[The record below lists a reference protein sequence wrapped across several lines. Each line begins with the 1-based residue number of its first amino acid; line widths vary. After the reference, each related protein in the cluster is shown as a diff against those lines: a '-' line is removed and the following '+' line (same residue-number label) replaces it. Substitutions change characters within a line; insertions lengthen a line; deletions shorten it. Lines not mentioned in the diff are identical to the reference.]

1 MKRFDMRVSLAVCFA
16 AMIWGAVAHA
26 ESPTTYV
33 LGVGSYSCG
42 RFIATTSKHLPGTI
56 MPSRDGNFVSENAEY
71 LGWLAGFLS
80 GFNSA
85 HSAEQQ
91 IKIDLA
97 GLDLWMRNWCN
108 KHPGQRLYDG
118 EVAFINEML
127 TTATVSPARDSL
139 KKLIEKPAAK

>member
-1 MKRFDMRVSLAVCFA
+1 MMKRFDMRVSLAVCFA

-71 LGWLAGFLS
+71 TQWLLGFLS
-80 GFNSA
+80 GFNAA
-85 HSAEQQ
+85 HAGEREQQ
-91 IKIDLA
+91 VTGSDPAGMDLF
-97 GLDLWMRNWCN
+97 MRNWCN
-108 KHPGQRLYDG
+108 QHPTQSVFEGAL
-118 EVAFINEML
+118 ALINEMR
-127 TTATVSPARDSL
+127 SNR
-139 KKLIEKPAAK
+139 